1 MIASMIILYLNVKH
15 DFNWDLVY
23 QCIKNKTDHP
33 THEEVIELF
42 KEKNINPNEWVCLL
56 DDGYPEIL
64 KRISR
69 PPFVLNTTTDTYF
82 QFCQLDA
89 LFNNLISNKE

>member
-1 MIASMIILYLNVKH
+1 MIASVIILYLNVKH
-15 DFNWDLVY
+15 NFNWDLVY

-56 DDGYPEIL
+56 DDEYPEIL

-69 PPFVLNTTTDTYF
+69 PPFVLNTTTDTYYH
-82 QFCQLDA
+82 FCQLNA
-89 LFNNLISNKE
+89 LFENITLNKE